1 MSGTIQRGAEK
12 AVIDRY
18 EALLRVSQ
26 TLISIRSSEELF
38 RLLARELRAVVDFY
52 VMGVGIYDQ
61 KAHEIHLTSYGEPGD
76 PLQVPN
82 FAPEETFTWWV
93 YQHQQPLIIPSLDAE
108 TRFPAVTEMLK
119 NRGVRSVCALPLTT
133 VHRRLGGLAVGS
145 TELDACSSEEVKFL
159 SLVANQVALAVDD
172 ALNFDSSEHAK
183 EALRAS
189 EESLRLTIAS
199 IPALVNTMSAS
210 GELESA
216 NQQWLDYYGKTLE
229 EMKAWETSDLI
240 HPDDLPRAT
249 AAWKQSIETGQP
261 FENEYRIRRADGVY
275 RWFQGRSLPLRGS
288 DGRIIRWYSLITDID
303 DRKRAEEALRAS
315 EQSLRLIIDSIPG
328 LVATM
333 NAAGEAQLLN
343 RQLLEYFGKTP
354 EELKSWATSNLV
366 HPDDLPRVIAAHTAS
381 IETGHPYNIEYRIRR
396 ADGVYRWFQIR
407 NHPVRNTED
416 RIISWYVLLTDID
429 ERKQAEEKLKQGE
442 KELEQI
448 VDSIPQLIE
457 VVDVE
462 GRVLHRN
469 RLMLEYTGL
478 SLEDLNACDHSARI
492 IHPDDLQ
499 RMQDERQKG
508 LARGVPFD
516 REGRI
521 RRHDG
526 QYRWF
531 LVRYNPLHDERGN
544 VLRWYVTATDIDE
557 RKQAEERL
565 QLLLDVT
572 NRVVSNLQLHDL
584 LRAISASVR
593 RVMHCDLVSVCFPD
607 ADLTR
612 LQTFVLDFPESKGF
626 IRESFFIPIEGSLSG
641 FVFRTRKP
649 WIGSASDMQQLG
661 LQDEA
666 AIPEGLKTGCILPLV
681 SRNRILGVLS
691 LARREENA
699 FSQADIEFLSQVAN
713 QIAIAVENTSA
724 YHEIT
729 QTRTEL
735 EKALSEIGQ
744 RTEDLRRS
752 ESYLAEAQKLT
763 HTGSWAWNVRTGALF
778 WSQEIYRIYDF
789 DSPAIGP
796 TWEQFLQR
804 VHPEDRP
811 QIEHR
816 AKMETTQKDWVDSQA
831 DFRIVL
837 PNGRLKRLHSIAH
850 PVIDEFGEITEVV
863 GTVMDVTEQW
873 NARTALEKALEEI
886 QALKDHLQHENL
898 ALREQ
903 IDQALMFEEI
913 VGTSPALRAVLSRVS
928 KVAPT
933 DSTALLTGETGTGK
947 ELIARAIHKRSR
959 RSARAFV
966 SVNCSAIPTSLI
978 ASELFGHEKGAFTG
992 ATQRRLGR
1000 FELAEEG
1007 TLFLDEIGELP
1018 GETQITLL
1026 RVLQEREFERVGGNQ
1041 RIRAN
1046 VRVIAATNRDLEAAI
1061 SAGTFRSDLFYRL
1074 NVFPI
1079 EIPPLRER
1087 KEDIPLLVEYF
1098 IDHFAR
1104 KAGKSFTGINKKT
1117 LDLLL
1122 SYPWPGNIRELQNV
1136 VERSVIVCET
1146 ENFSVDERWLFRQ
1159 SLPLEP
1165 RATLE
1170 LPHALAAQEK
1180 EIIEAALRETG
1191 GRVSGPT
1198 GAAAKLG
1205 IHRSTLESKIASLKI
1220 NKFRFKTAS
1229 ASKK

>member
-1 MSGTIQRGAEK
+1 MNGTTQRRDEEGAT
-12 AVIDRY
+12 DRY

-38 RLLARELRAVVDFY
+38 RLLARELRGVVNFY
-52 VMGVGIYDQ
+52 VMEVGIYDE
-61 KAHEIHLTSYGEPGD
+61 KAHEIRLTSYGEPGD
-76 PLQVPN
+76 PLQVPK

-93 YQHQQPLIIPSLDAE
+93 YHHQQPLIIPSLDAE
-108 TRFPAVTEMLK
+108 TRFPAVAEMLK
-119 NRGVRSVCALPLTT
+119 KRGVRSVCALPLTT

-145 TELDACSSEEVKFL
+145 TEVDAYSSEEVKFL

-172 ALNFDSSEHAK
+172 ALNFDASQNAK
-183 EALRAS
+183 QALRAS
-189 EESLRLTIAS
+189 EQALRLTIAS
-199 IPALVNTMSAS
+199 IPGLVNTMSPS

-216 NQQWLDYYGKTLE
+216 NQRWLDYHGKTLE
-229 EMKAWETSDLI
+229 EMKAWQTSDVI
-240 HPDDLPRAT
+240 HLDDLPRAA
-249 AAWKQSIETGQP
+249 AAWKQSVETGQP

-303 DRKRAEEALRAS
+303 DRKRAEEALRCS
-315 EQSLRLIIDSIPG
+315 EQSLRLIVDSIPG

-343 RQLLEYFGKTP
+343 RQLLEYFGRTP
-354 EELKSWATSNLV
+354 EELKSWATSDLV
-366 HPDDLPRVIAAHTAS
+366 HPDDLPRVIAAHTGS
-381 IETGHPYNIEYRIRR
+381 IESGHPYNIEHRIRR
-396 ADGVYRWFQIR
+396 ADGEYRWFQIR
-407 NHPVRNTED
+407 NHPVRNTEG
-416 RIISWYVLLTDID
+416 RIISWYVLL
-429 ERKQAEEKLKQGE
+429 
-442 KELEQI
+442 
-448 VDSIPQLIE
+448 
-457 VVDVE
+457 
-462 GRVLHRN
+462 
-469 RLMLEYTGL
+469 
-478 SLEDLNACDHSARI
+478 
-492 IHPDDLQ
+492 
-499 RMQDERQKG
+499 
-508 LARGVPFD
+508 
-516 REGRI
+516 
-521 RRHDG
+521 
-526 QYRWF
+526 
-531 LVRYNPLHDERGN
+531 
-544 VLRWYVTATDIDE
+544 TDIDE

-572 NRVVSNLQLHDL
+572 NQVVSNLQLHDL

-593 RVMHCDLVSVCFPD
+593 RVTHCDLVSVCFPD
-607 ADLTR
+607 AELKQ
-612 LQTFVLDFPESKGF
+612 LKTFVLDFPESKGF
-626 IRESFFIPIEGSLSG
+626 IRESFFIPIEGTLSG

-649 WIGSASDMQQLG
+649 WIGNASDMLRLG
-661 LQDEA
+661 LIDEA

-699 FSQADIEFLSQVAN
+699 FGQADIEFLSQVAN

-729 QTRTEL
+729 HARTEL
-735 EKALSEIGQ
+735 EKALGEIEH

-752 ESYLAEAQKLT
+752 ENYLAEAQKLT
-763 HTGSWAWNVRTGALF
+763 HTGSWAWNVRTGVLF
-778 WSQEIYRIYDF
+778 WSQEIFRIYDY
-789 DSPAIGP
+789 DPPEIAP
-796 TWEQFLQR
+796 TREQFLQR

-811 QIEHR
+811 QIEQK
-816 AKMETTQKDWVDSQA
+816 AKMETTQKDWVDSQT

-837 PNGRLKRLHSIAH
+837 PNGRIKRLHTIAH
-850 PVIDEFGEITEVV
+850 PVMDESGEIIEVI

-886 QALKDHLQHENL
+886 QGLKDHLQHENL

-903 IDQALMFEEI
+903 INQALMFEEI
-913 VGTSPALRAVLSRVS
+913 VGASPALRAVLSRVS

-933 DSTALLTGETGTGK
+933 DSTVLLTGETGTGK

-959 RSARAFV
+959 RSSRAFV
-966 SVNCSAIPTSLI
+966 SVNCSAIPSSLI

-992 ATQRRLGR
+992 ALQRRLGR

-1007 TLFLDEIGELP
+1007 TLFLDEVGELP
-1018 GETQITLL
+1018 AETQITLL

-1041 RIRAN
+1041 HIRAN

-1061 SAGTFRSDLFYRL
+1061 AAGTFRSDLFYRL
-1074 NVFPI
+1074 SVFPI

-1098 IDHFAR
+1098 IAHFAR
-1104 KAGKSFTGINKKT
+1104 KAGKSFRGINKKT
-1117 LDLLL
+1117 LNLLL

-1136 VERSVIVCET
+1136 VERSVVVCDT
-1146 ENFSVDERWLFRQ
+1146 ENFSVDESWLSRQ
-1159 SLPLEP
+1159 PASSSKSPF
-1165 RATLE
+1165 E
-1170 LPHALAAQEK
+1170 LSEALSAQEK
-1180 EIIEAALRETG
+1180 QMIEAALRESG
-1191 GRVSGPT
+1191 GRVSGPS

-1220 NKFRFKTAS
+1220 DKYRFKTAS
-1229 ASKK
+1229 ASKTN